1 MNFFKTAHRCAAW
14 LPLALTAVC
23 FFSCTPQISVKAT
36 QGDGA
41 SISFKTGF
49 SENAAKTLRSIS
61 GLPENGAIF
70 SAQDIILVLTDA
82 GISDAKASTPS
93 VTSLNASGN
102 VPSVAKSELFKA
114 MVLSRTKNS
123 LTLTI
128 GPKQIQEIYNRLD
141 DESKSYFDL
150 MLIPCLIGEK
160 MSVKQY
166 EDLLSSMYGPTF
178 AKELVTGNLS
188 ILLESPDGKKTN
200 KVSVTLGE
208 LLTLTDAKNWS
219 VSW

>member
-14 LPLALTAVC
+14 LLLALTAAC

-36 QGDGA
+36 QNDGA

-49 SENAAKTLRSIS
+49 SESAAKTLRSIS

-70 SAQDIILVLTDA
+70 SPQDIILVLTDA
-82 GISDAKASTPS
+82 GINNATAATPS
-93 VTSLNASGN
+93 VTSLNASGT
-102 VPSVAKSELFKA
+102 VPSVATSELCKA
-114 MVLSRTKNS
+114 KLLSRTQNS

-128 GPKQIQEIYNRLD
+128 GPNQIQEIYNRLD
-141 DESKSYFDL
+141 DESKAYFDL

-178 AKELVTGNLS
+178 ANELVTGNLS

-208 LLTLTDAKNWS
+208 LLTLTTAKSWS